1 MGADMRRR
9 EFIKVIAGSAAWP
22 AIASAQQP
30 VPVVGFL
37 HSESRA
43 PYENLVAAFRQG
55 LGELDFIE
63 GKNVIIDFR
72 WAEGHPDRLAPL
84 ASDLV
89 RIPVAVLVAGG
100 GNLAALAAREA
111 TRSIPIV
118 FTGVDDPVKLGI
130 VDSFN
135 RPGGNA
141 TGVSLFNSVLA
152 AKRFDLLHAL
162 LPKATL
168 IAVLLNPKN
177 PNTPGQLKEIEE
189 AARGRNQS
197 MHVLYAS
204 SENEIDAA
212 FAIVSE
218 KQANALIIGA
228 DPFYQRNRAQLL
240 QLAANHS
247 LPTIYFAREFVAA
260 GGLISYGV
268 HFPDAYRQAGRY
280 TGRILKGEKPAD
292 LPVVQLTRIE
302 LTINLKTAK
311 TLGLDVPATLIAL
324 ADEVIE

>member
-1 MGADMRRR
+1 M
-9 EFIKVIAGSAAWP
+9 
-22 AIASAQQP
+22 
-30 VPVVGFL
+30 PVVGFL
-37 HSESRA
+37 HSQSLA
-43 PYENLVAAFRQG
+43 QYENSVAAFLEG
-55 LGELDFIE
+55 LGELGFAE

-72 WAEGHPDRLAPL
+72 WAEGNPDRLARL
-84 ASDLV
+84 ATELV

-100 GNLAALAAREA
+100 GNLSVLAAREA
-111 TRSIPIV
+111 TKTIPIV
-118 FTGVDDPVKLGI
+118 FPGSDDPVKLGV

-152 AKRFDLLHAL
+152 AKRFDLLHTL

-189 AARGRNQS
+189 AARSRNQS
-197 MHVLYAS
+197 IQVLYAS
-204 SENEIDAA
+204 SGNDIDAA
-212 FAIVSE
+212 FAMFSE
-218 KQANALIIGA
+218 KRADALIIGA
-228 DPFYQRNRAQLL
+228 DPFYQSNRAQLL
-240 QLAANHS
+240 QLAARHA
-247 LPTIYFAREFVAA
+247 LPTIYFQREFVLA

-268 HFPDAYRQAGRY
+268 HFPDAYHQAGRY
-280 TGRILKGEKPAD
+280 TGRILKGEKPAE

-311 TLGLDVPATLIAL
+311 SVGLNVPATLIAL

>member
-1 MGADMRRR
+1 MTRR
-9 EFIKVIAGSAAWP
+9 EFVRLIGGAAAWLIV
-22 AIASAQQP
+22 ARAQQSTP
-30 VPVVGFL
+30 FIGFL
-37 HSESRA
+37 HSQSLAE
-43 PYENLVAAFRQG
+43 YENSVAAFREG
-55 LGELDFIE
+55 LGELNFIE
-63 GKNVIIDFR
+63 GKNVIIDYR
-72 WAEGHPDRLAPL
+72 WAEGHPDRLARL

-89 RIPVAVLVAGG
+89 SIPVAVLVAGG
-100 GNLAALAAREA
+100 GNLSVLAALEA
-111 TRSIPIV
+111 TKTIPIV
-118 FTGVDDPVKLGI
+118 FPGTDDPVKLGV

-152 AKRFDLLHAL
+152 GKRFDLLHTL

-189 AARGRNQS
+189 AARSRNQS
-197 MHVLYAS
+197 IHVLYAG
-204 SENEIDAA
+204 NGNDIDAA
-212 FAIVSE
+212 FAMLSE
-218 KQANALIIGA
+218 KRADALIIGA
-228 DPFYQRNRAQLL
+228 DPLYQSNRAQLL
-240 QLAANHS
+240 RLAARHS
-247 LPTIYFAREFVAA
+247 LPTIYFQREFVVA

-268 HFPDAYRQAGRY
+268 YFPDAYRQAGRY
-280 TGRILKGEKPAD
+280 AGRILKGEKAAD

-311 TLGLDVPATLIAL
+311 ALGLDVPATLVAL